1 MTTIEMKNAL
11 VTKVQEFNALTT
23 IESKTKAYPALTA
36 LLKELNKAEV
46 ADYYDDTTKVTSLDY
61 LKTRIDLTAFDVEK
75 NDDGVPCK
83 VTFANKQQYAD
94 PYEVLKR
101 VGKSESKSILDYG
114 ARYYALLQCQKLG
127 INPDK
132 ATKLVGKQFTS
143 VYMGKKVIEIND
155 LSVTKVA
162 KECLQPVFDLFD
174 IKTQGKDGD
183 VKLKAN
189 NIDVKFIDIGMAKHG
204 KEAGSVVI
212 SNQKTYAKLLA
223 EVIYCRLNGIKYTIA

>member
-11 VTKVQEFNALTT
+11 VSKVQEFNALTT
-23 IESKTKAYPALTA
+23 IESKMKAYPALTA
-36 LLKELNKAEV
+36 LLKDLNKAEV

-61 LKTRIDLTAFDVEK
+61 LKTRIDLTSFDVEK

-83 VTFANKQQYAD
+83 ITFSNKQQYAD

-101 VGKSESKSILDYG
+101 IGKSESKSVLDYG

-143 VYMGKKVIEIND
+143 VYMGKKSIEIQD

-162 KECLQPVFDLFD
+162 KECLQPVFELF
-174 IKTQGKDGD
+174 D

-204 KEAGSVVI
+204 KEAGSVII

-223 EVIYCRLNGIKYTIA
+223 EVIYCRLNGIRYTIA